1 MKRKLE
7 LYNII
12 AIVLASLTFFIVSCS
27 QRTFAAVPDSHS
39 CPEPGHGP
47 CYLCDK

>member
-1 MKRKLE
+1 MMLINLKILF
-7 LYNII
+7 L
-12 AIVLASLTFFIVSCS
+12 VLVVMFVSRLGATS
-27 QRTFAAVPDSHS
+27 ESHS